1 MKNRGFLKGV
11 DQNFPLIFYFAIYTL
26 NKTFPL
32 FFLFFSIFTVHF
44 KLNFSL
50 EMERNLKGDGF
61 GNEFENGGSKLEPE
75 SKGDLSPKVG
85 GKVAPDFDSEFGG

>member
-1 MKNRGFLKGV
+1 
-11 DQNFPLIFYFAIYTL
+11 
-26 NKTFPL
+26 
-32 FFLFFSIFTVHF
+32 
-44 KLNFSL
+44 
-50 EMERNLKGDGF
+50 MERNLKGDGF